1 MPSFVAPVLITDE
14 DGKIGAAIGATPVA
28 LGGIDPAGVILA
40 NTLVLFGA
48 GGLDAG
54 RDRLRFLAEPGLI
67 EVTGDDGA
75 KIRLDVGGSLSIED
89 GAGVRVAINRDAE
102 LTLKNGEISIVDDLD
117 RPRVFADANGALR
130 LADGD
135 TQSIV
140 LNAKAGTL
148 QIANSVPGFSSG
160 VLLDSTGSIT
170 ITNDALSDRTVLSAS
185 GGSTFSKTVSFLDN
199 IAVGGGAA
207 FQNISVA
214 AKAVFRNNVEVD
226 GDVILTGADC
236 AENFDVADAHEL
248 DPGTVVVIDTGG
260 RMTKSCCA
268 YDRRVAG
275 ILSGAGDFRP
285 GIILDKRESSV
296 DRMPLALIG
305 KAYCKVDA
313 DSAPIEV
320 GDLLTTSETPGH
332 AMRVGDVSR
341 AVGAILGK
349 ALQPLAR
356 GRGLIRVLVTLQ

>member
-1 MPSFVAPVLITDE
+1 MPSFVAPVHITDE

-40 NTLVLFGA
+40 NTLVLRG
-48 GGLDAG
+48 GGLEAG

-67 EVTGDDGA
+67 EVAGDDGA
-75 KIRLDVGGSLSIED
+75 EIRLDAGGSLSIED
-89 GAGVRVAINRDAE
+89 GASVRVAINRDAE

-140 LNAKAGTL
+140 LNAKTGTL

-160 VLLDSTGSIT
+160 VLIESTGNIT
-170 ITNDALSDRTVLSAS
+170 ITNDALSDKTVLSAS

-199 IAVGGGAA
+199 IAVGGG
-207 FQNISVA
+207 ISVA

-248 DPGTVVVIDTGG
+248 DPGTVVVIDAGG
-260 RMTKSCCA
+260 RLTQSCCA

-275 ILSGAGDFRP
+275 VLSGAGDFRP
-285 GIILDKRESSV
+285 GIILDKRESSA

-313 DSAPIEV
+313 DSEPIEV

-332 AMRVGDVSR
+332 AMRVGDPSR